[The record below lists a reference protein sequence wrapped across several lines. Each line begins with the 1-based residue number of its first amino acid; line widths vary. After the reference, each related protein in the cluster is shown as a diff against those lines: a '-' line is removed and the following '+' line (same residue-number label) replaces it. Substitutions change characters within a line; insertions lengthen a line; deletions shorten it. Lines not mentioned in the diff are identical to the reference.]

1 MSALRRLASA
11 PVFAPRHRRVTLW
24 WAGSRFLLMLW
35 SLQAM
40 PYFSRGAVIGDVNI
54 YNGWADT
61 MAHGSFPSNDPQWQ
75 YPPAAALVMLV
86 PKAIA
91 RVGIGY
97 VNSFFFF
104 ALAAD
109 AVVFALLV
117 GQADRIAARSARAPH
132 LSGVWAWVL
141 GGFALGPILFMR
153 YDVIVTAL
161 AVGGMLATVKA
172 VGRRTPQQAE
182 KWTWNLRGVLL
193 GLGAVVKV
201 WPVVLLAG
209 LPGGRRGARAL
220 VSAVVGALVICGL
233 LAAGL
238 PGALSFLDHQSSR
251 GIEVEAVFAS
261 PFMIASWFGYP
272 IRTVHEDGN
281 FQLAGPGTG
290 LVASGAILLT
300 LLGFGIVLWWRARR
314 FHPERW
320 TPALMYDTGF
330 TVLLVMVVTS
340 RVLSPQY
347 LIWLIGLSALCL
359 AENGPGSDATRGKTL
374 MAVPARMVMACTL
387 VSQLEFP
394 ILFLQVMHHGF
405 LGTAVV
411 AARNLVLLAATLI
424 ALRKLWSATTAQPE
438 RTADSAAEPLRDSPL
453 HGSSHE
459 SPAGARPEPDAAL
472 EAVGDLPSLRPA
484 VVGAVPVGAKRT
496 AAMPDGADHADS
508 GNTERSGAP
517 TG

>member
-1 MSALRRLASA
+1 MSPGTSAARRLASA
-11 PVFAPRHRRVTLW
+11 PVFAPRYRRAGLW

-61 MAHGSFPSNDPQWQ
+61 MTHGSFPSSDPQWQ

-91 RVGIGY
+91 HVGIGY

-117 GQADRIAARSARAPH
+117 GQADRISAERGRAPH

-172 VGRRTPQQAE
+172 AGRRTAARAG
-182 KWTWNLRGVLL
+182 KWTWSLRGALL

-220 VSAVVGALVICGL
+220 VSAVIGAVAVSGL

-238 PGALSFLDHQSSR
+238 PGALSFLNHQSSR

-272 IRTVHEDGN
+272 VSTVHEDGN

-290 LVASGAILLT
+290 VVASGAILLT
-300 LLGFGIVLWWRARR
+300 LLGFGIVLWWRLRR

-320 TPALMYDTGF
+320 SPALMYDAGF

-359 AENGPGSDATRGKTL
+359 AENGPAGGGRTL
-374 MAVPARMVMACTL
+374 MATPARLVMACTL

-411 AARNLVLLAATLI
+411 AARNLVLLAATVI
-424 ALRKLWSATTAQPE
+424 ALRNLWSATTAAPDRAVGGAAEGPE
-438 RTADSAAEPLRDSPL
+438 VSAAASAPGAEAALPAARPDEAPEPA
-453 HGSSHE
+453 SHLA
-459 SPAGARPEPDAAL
+459 SARPAAVAALPAGARKVSTGGE
-472 EAVGDLPSLRPA
+472 
-484 VVGAVPVGAKRT
+484 
-496 AAMPDGADHADS
+496 H
-508 GNTERSGAP
+508 SGAP

>member
-1 MSALRRLASA
+1 MRRLASA
-11 PVFAPRHRRVTLW
+11 PVFAPRYRRVSFW

-54 YNGWADT
+54 YNGWAST
-61 MAHGSFPSNDPQWQ
+61 MVHGSFPSNDPQWQ
-75 YPPAAALVMLV
+75 YPPAAALVMLL
-86 PKAIA
+86 PKLIA
-91 RVGIGY
+91 HVGIGY

-109 AVVFALLV
+109 AVVFALLI
-117 GQADRIAARSARAPH
+117 GQADRISAESGREPH

-161 AVGGMLATVKA
+161 AVGGMIGTVKA
-172 VGRRTPQQAE
+172 VGRRTPERAE
-182 KWTWNLRGVLL
+182 KWTWSLRGVLL

-209 LPGGRRGARAL
+209 LPGGRRGARAV
-220 VSAVVGALVICGL
+220 VSAIVGVVVICGL

-238 PGALSFLDHQSSR
+238 SGALSFLGHQSSR

-272 IRTVHEDGN
+272 VSTVHEDGN
-281 FQLAGPGTG
+281 FQLAGPGTS
-290 LVASGAILLT
+290 LVASGAILTT
-300 LLGFGIVLWWRARR
+300 LLGFGIVLWWRLRR

-320 TPALMYDTGF
+320 SPALMYDAGF

-359 AENGPGSDATRGKTL
+359 AEAAPKKSAGFNTSTGFNKSDGRRGTL
-374 MAVPARMVMACTL
+374 MATPARMVMACTL

-411 AARNLVLLAATLI
+411 AARNLVLLAATII
-424 ALRKLWSATTAQPE
+424 ALRKLWSATTAVADEPARPQLTDDSTTGAVPGA
-438 RTADSAAEPLRDSPL
+438 RSSAGVPTGADAITAADADLVALQAA
-453 HGSSHE
+453 GAGQA
-459 SPAGARPEPDAAL
+459 PAGAEP
-472 EAVGDLPSLRPA
+472 R
-484 VVGAVPVGAKRT
+484 GAST
-496 AAMPDGADHADS
+496 
-508 GNTERSGAP
+508 T
-517 TG
+517 

>member
-1 MSALRRLASA
+1 MRRLASA
-11 PVFAPRHRRVTLW
+11 PVFAPRYRRVSFW

-40 PYFSRGAVIGDVNI
+40 PYFSRGSVIGDVNI
-54 YNGWADT
+54 YNGWANT
-61 MAHGSFPSNDPQWQ
+61 MVHGSFPSSDPQWQ
-75 YPPAAALVMLV
+75 YPPAAALVMLF
-86 PKAIA
+86 PKLIA

-109 AVVFALLV
+109 AVVFALLI
-117 GQADRIAARSARAPH
+117 GQADRISAETGREPH

-161 AVGGMLATVKA
+161 AVGGMIGTVKA
-172 VGRRTPQQAE
+172 VGRRTPEQAD
-182 KWTWNLRGVLL
+182 KWTWSLRGVLL

-209 LPGGRRGARAL
+209 LPGGRRGARAVL
-220 VSAVVGALVICGL
+220 SAIVGVVVICGL

-238 PGALSFLDHQSSR
+238 SGALSFLGHQSSR

-272 IRTVHEDGN
+272 VSTVHEDGN
-281 FQLAGPGTG
+281 FQLAGPGTS
-290 LVASGAILLT
+290 LVASGAILTT
-300 LLGFGIVLWWRARR
+300 LLGFGIVLWWRLRR

-320 TPALMYDTGF
+320 SPALMYDAGF

-359 AENGPGSDATRGKTL
+359 AEAAPKKGGPVNEIGGRRGTL
-374 MAVPARMVMACTL
+374 MALPARMVMGCTL

-411 AARNLVLLAATLI
+411 AARNLVLLAATVI
-424 ALRKLWSATTAQPE
+424 ALRKLWSATTAVADEPAPAQP
-438 RTADSAAEPLRDSPL
+438 ADSVGAASP
-453 HGSSHE
+453 GARSTAGA
-459 SPAGARPEPDAAL
+459 PAGADAITEPDADLVAL
-472 EAVGDLPSLRPA
+472 QAA
-484 VVGAVPVGAKRT
+484 GAGQAPGGAE
-496 AAMPDGADHADS
+496 P
-508 GNTERSGAP
+508 RSAS
-517 TG
+517 TT

>member
-1 MSALRRLASA
+1 MSPKTRIARRLASA
-11 PVFAPRHRRVTLW
+11 PVFAPRYRRVTFW

-61 MAHGSFPSNDPQWQ
+61 MVHGSFPSSDPQWQ
-75 YPPAAALVMLV
+75 YPPAAALVMLF
-86 PKAIA
+86 PKLIA
-91 RVGIGY
+91 HVGIGY

-109 AVVFALLV
+109 AVVFSLLI
-117 GQADRIAARSARAPH
+117 GQADRIASESGREPH

-172 VGRRTPQQAE
+172 VGRRTPEQAD
-182 KWTWNLRGVLL
+182 KWTWSLRGVLL
-193 GLGAVVKV
+193 GLGAMVKV
-201 WPVVLLAG
+201 WPAVLLAG
-209 LPGGRRGARAL
+209 VPGGRRGARAL
-220 VSAVVGALVICGL
+220 ISAVAGSLVICGL

-238 PGALSFLDHQSSR
+238 SGALSFLGHQSTR

-272 IRTVHEDGN
+272 VSTVHQDGN
-281 FQLAGPGTG
+281 FQLAGPGTSV
-290 LVASGAILLT
+290 VASGAILLT
-300 LLGFGIVLWWRARR
+300 LLGFGIVLWWRLRR
-314 FHPERW
+314 FHPDQW
-320 TPALMYDTGF
+320 TPALMYDAGF

-359 AENGPGSDATRGKTL
+359 AENAPGRRRTL
-374 MAVPARMVMACTL
+374 MALPARMVMACTL

-411 AARNLVLLAATLI
+411 AARNLTLLAATVI
-424 ALRKLWSATTAQPE
+424 ALRKLWSATTAP
-438 RTADSAAEPLRDSPL
+438 TT
-453 HGSSHE
+453 
-459 SPAGARPEPDAAL
+459 DAA
-472 EAVGDLPSLRPA
+472 PA
-484 VVGAVPVGAKRT
+484 TDAAQLKDTAQPTGAVPGPQPEPEPESETTLEPAADLAALQPAAAGPGPGGAE
-496 AAMPDGADHADS
+496 P
-508 GNTERSGAP
+508 RSAS
-517 TG
+517 TT

>member
-1 MSALRRLASA
+1 MSPETSPGSSALRRLASA
-11 PVFAPRHRRVTLW
+11 PVFAPRYRRVGFW
-24 WAGSRFLLMLW
+24 WAGTRFLLMLW
-35 SLQAM
+35 ALQAM
-40 PYFSRGAVIGDVNI
+40 PYFSRGSVIGDVYI
-54 YNGWADT
+54 YSGWANT
-61 MAHGSFPSNDPQWQ
+61 MTHGSFPSSDPQWQ
-75 YPPAAALVMLV
+75 YPPAAALVMIF
-86 PKAIA
+86 PKLIA
-91 RVGIGY
+91 HVGIGY

-109 AVVFALLV
+109 AVVFTLLI
-117 GQADRIAARSARAPH
+117 GQADRIAAQTGREAH

-161 AVGGMLATVKA
+161 AVGGLVATVKA
-172 VGRRTPQQAE
+172 TERRTPEQAE
-182 KWTWNLRGVLL
+182 KWTWSVRGVLL

-209 LPGGRRGARAL
+209 LPGGRRGVRAV
-220 VSAVVGALVICGL
+220 VSAVVGAVVICAL
-233 LAAGL
+233 IAAGL
-238 PGALSFLDHQSSR
+238 SGALSFLGHQSSR

-272 IRTVHEDGN
+272 VSTVHEDGN

-320 TPALMYDTGF
+320 SPALMYDAGF

-359 AENGPGSDATRGKTL
+359 AENVPDRRRTL
-374 MAVPARMVMACTL
+374 MATPARMVMACTL

-411 AARNLVLLAATLI
+411 AARNLVLLAATVI
-424 ALRKLWSATTAQPE
+424 ALRKLWSATTAKEPDP
-438 RTADSAAEPLRDSPL
+438 AGPAGSAPGAVPGARSEAEAHAAAGAVVPPVGDLVAL
-453 HGSSHE
+453 Q
-459 SPAGARPEPDAAL
+459 PAGAGPAPAGAEP
-472 EAVGDLPSLRPA
+472 R
-484 VVGAVPVGAKRT
+484 GASTR
-496 AAMPDGADHADS
+496 
-508 GNTERSGAP
+508 
-517 TG
+517 

>member
-1 MSALRRLASA
+1 MSPETSPGTSALRRLASA
-11 PVFAPRHRRVTLW
+11 PVFAPRYRRVVFW
-24 WAGSRFLLMLW
+24 WAATRFLLMLW

-40 PYFSRGAVIGDVNI
+40 PYFSRGSVIGDVNI
-54 YNGWADT
+54 YSGWAET
-61 MAHGSFPSNDPQWQ
+61 MVHGSFPSSDPQWQ
-75 YPPAAALVMLV
+75 YPPAAALVMLF
-86 PKAIA
+86 PKLIA

-97 VNSFFFF
+97 VDSFFFF

-109 AVVFALLV
+109 AVVVTLLI
-117 GQADRIAARSARAPH
+117 GQADRISAQTGREPH

-161 AVGGMLATVKA
+161 AVGGMVATVKA
-172 VGRRTPQQAE
+172 AERRTPEQAE
-182 KWTWNLRGVLL
+182 KWTWSVRGVLL

-209 LPGGRRGARAL
+209 LPGGKRGVRAV
-220 VSAVVGALVICGL
+220 VSAIVGVLVVCGL

-238 PGALSFLDHQSSR
+238 SGALSFLGHQSSR

-272 IRTVHEDGN
+272 VSTVHEDGN
-281 FQLAGPGTG
+281 FQLAGPGTS

-300 LLGFGIVLWWRARR
+300 LLGFGIVLWWRLRR

-320 TPALMYDTGF
+320 SPALMYDAGF

-359 AENGPGSDATRGKTL
+359 AENTAPDQNSGRRGTL

-411 AARNLVLLAATLI
+411 AARNLVLLAATVI
-424 ALRKLWSATTAQPE
+424 ALRRLWSATTAKEPDPAQPAGSAPGAVPAARSE
-438 RTADSAAEPLRDSPL
+438 AQADAGAGAVAQPAGDLVAL
-453 HGSSHE
+453 Q
-459 SPAGARPEPDAAL
+459 PAGAGPAPAGAEP
-472 EAVGDLPSLRPA
+472 R
-484 VVGAVPVGAKRT
+484 GAST
-496 AAMPDGADHADS
+496 
-508 GNTERSGAP
+508 T
-517 TG
+517 

>member
-1 MSALRRLASA
+1 MSPETSPGASAARRFASA
-11 PVFAPRHRRVTLW
+11 PVFAPQYRRAALW
-24 WAGSRFLLMLW
+24 WAATRFLLMLW

-61 MAHGSFPSNDPQWQ
+61 MVHGSFPSSDPQWQ
-75 YPPAAALVMLV
+75 YPPAAALVMLF
-86 PKAIA
+86 PKLLAH
-91 RVGIGY
+91 VGIGY

-117 GQADRIAARSARAPH
+117 GQADRISTETGREPR

-161 AVGGMLATVKA
+161 AVGGMIGTVKA
-172 VGRRTPQQAE
+172 VGNRTPEQAE
-182 KWTWNLRGVLL
+182 KWTWSLRGVLL

-209 LPGGRRGARAL
+209 LPGGRRGARAV
-220 VSAVVGALVICGL
+220 VSAAIGVVVICGL

-238 PGALSFLDHQSSR
+238 SGALSFLGHQSSR

-272 IRTVHEDGN
+272 ISTVHEDGN
-281 FQLAGPGTG
+281 FQLAGPGTS

-300 LLGFGIVLWWRARR
+300 LLGFGIVLWWRLRR
-314 FHPERW
+314 FHPDRW
-320 TPALMYDTGF
+320 SPALMYDAGF
-330 TVLLVMVVTS
+330 TVLLVMVITS

-359 AENGPGSDATRGKTL
+359 AENTGPKSGGRRGTL
-374 MAVPARMVMACTL
+374 MATPARMVMACTL

-411 AARNLVLLAATLI
+411 AARNLVLLAATII
-424 ALRKLWSATTAQPE
+424 ALRKLWSATTAVEEDPKQPQPTDS
-438 RTADSAAEPLRDSPL
+438 TAGAVPDARSAA
-453 HGSSHE
+453 GA
-459 SPAGARPEPDAAL
+459 PAGAGAESEPQSEPAA
-472 EAVGDLPSLRPA
+472 DLVTLQPA
-484 VVGAVPVGAKRT
+484 GAGPTPAGREPRGAST
-496 AAMPDGADHADS
+496 
-508 GNTERSGAP
+508 T
-517 TG
+517 